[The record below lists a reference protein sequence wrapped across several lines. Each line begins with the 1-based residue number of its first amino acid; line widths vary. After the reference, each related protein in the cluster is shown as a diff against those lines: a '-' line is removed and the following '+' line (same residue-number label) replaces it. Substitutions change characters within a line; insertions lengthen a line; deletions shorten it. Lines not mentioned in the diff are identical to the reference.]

1 MHSPMLA
8 GALVLGLLA
17 TASAQG
23 MSESYSQEQGPKI
36 NLRRCTAPGSCKD
49 EEKTLTIDS
58 NWRWVHVQGDYKNC
72 YKGNEW
78 VAEYCPGDD
87 GAACAK
93 KCQLEGVTSDQ
104 YKTTYGVQAIPN
116 GVSMK
121 LVNKHEYGVSVGS
134 RLYMYEKDKYEMFQL
149 MNKEFAFDAE
159 MNDAECGIN
168 GAVYLIEMQDDGG
181 KGKGNNQA
189 GAKFGT
195 GYCDAQCPHDMKF
208 IDGEANIKGWTPNA
222 KDKSG
227 NMGIGHYGACCN
239 EMDIWEANA
248 RAQALT
254 PHPCSK
260 PSLYRCEGTECGD
273 NDKGERYKGVCDKDG
288 CDFAAWRM
296 GNQKFYGKGSEF
308 DIDTTQLLTQV
319 TQFVTKGDTD
329 DGELV
334 EIRRGW
340 AQNGKVIVNS
350 DAPHL
355 TEAGCIGQGNSLSD
369 DLCKSQNELFGDYNH
384 FEHHGAHKVM
394 GESLRR
400 GHVLAISLWD
410 DVDVSMMWLDSWFPR
425 DKDKNTPGISRGPC
439 KGGDESTP
447 TYVRKKFPEAV
458 VKYTNFAVG
467 CIGCT
472 TPGIGKGKPARKP
485 ESGGEK
491 CVYKGGGGGGE
502 RRRRKKITDPPAT
515 RRRSTRRRK
524 SSRRRKSTRRRSGSR
539 RRKSSRRRRKSL

>member
-1 MHSPMLA
+1 MNNPMLA
-8 GALVLGLLA
+8 GAIVLGMLA

-23 MSESYSQEQGPKI
+23 SSESYSQEQGPKI
-36 NLRRCTAPGSCKD
+36 NLRKCTAPGSCKD
-49 EEKTLTIDS
+49 EEKQLTIDS
-58 NWRWVHVQGDYKNC
+58 NWRWVHVSGDYKNC

-78 VAEYCPGDD
+78 VEEYCPGDD
-87 GAACAK
+87 GAACAA
-93 KCQLEGVTSDQ
+93 KCQLEGVSSDG
-104 YKTTYGVQAIPN
+104 YKETYGVEAIPN
-116 GVSMK
+116 GVSMNM
-121 LVNKHEYGVSVGS
+121 VNKHEYGVSVGS
-134 RLYMYEKDKYEMFQL
+134 RLYMYEGEKYEMFKLVNQ
-149 MNKEFAFDAE
+149 EFAFDAE
-159 MNDAECGIN
+159 MGPLECGMN
-168 GAVYLIEMQDDGG
+168 GAIYLVEMQENGG
-181 KGKGNNQA
+181 KGIGNNKA

-208 IDGEANIKGWTPNA
+208 IDGEANIKGWEPNA

-248 RAQALT
+248 RSQALT

-288 CDFAAWRM
+288 CDFASWRM
-296 GNQKFYGKGSEF
+296 GNRKFYGKGDEF
-308 DIDTTQLLTQV
+308 DIDTNKKLTQV
-319 TQFVTKGDTD
+319 TQFVTNDGSDSGD
-329 DGELV
+329 LV

-340 AQNGKVIVNS
+340 KQNGKVIVNT
-350 DAPHL
+350 DAIHL
-355 TEAGCIGQGNSLSD
+355 KDNNCIGQGNSLTD

-384 FEHHGAHKVM
+384 FAHHGAHKVM
-394 GESLRR
+394 GESLKR

-425 DKDKNTPGISRGPC
+425 DKDPEKPGISRGPC

-447 TYVRKKFPEAV
+447 TYVRKKFPDSK

-472 TPGIGKGKPARKP
+472 TPGIGKGKNGKKP
-485 ESGGEK
+485 ESGDK
-491 CVYKGGGGGGE
+491 CLYKGGGGGGGS
-502 RRRRKKITDPPAT
+502 RRRKA
-515 RRRSTRRRK
+515 SEGRRRK
-524 SSRRRKSTRRRSGSR
+524 SSSRRRKSSSR
-539 RRKSSRRRRKSL
+539 RRKSSSRRRGARRRKSSSSRRRRKSF